1 MISIYENIKKPNL
14 KGYSKTRSTKRVQQL
29 LKLEDTMVNSLPY
42 VDGTLKE
49 NIEKVLQEVKTKYT
63 K

>member
-1 MISIYENIKKPNL
+1 MISIYEYIKKPNL
-14 KGYSKTRSTKRVQQL
+14 KGCLKTKRIQQL

-49 NIEKVLQEVKTKYT
+49 NIEKVLQEVKYKYA